1 MTVNIEVVNINVPE
15 TSSGQ
20 IIQHVSSNIPVIILI
35 QTQKVIN
42 VVTILL
48 FSDSIIDQLEDTNPG
63 CLDLAK
69 VRYGGSFHTSVVDDV
84 KKLGKICVVF
94 LALIPYWLVYFQV
107 ILIILVHII
116 FNTPR
121 CGLSFV
127 SDENYIRTFI
137 FSQGDILLRV
147 RVQS

>member
-1 MTVNIEVVNINVPE
+1 MTFIFGKSIKAIVWGKCNLCVANLTVNIEVVHISVPE
-15 TSSGQ
+15 TTSGQ
-20 IIQHVSSNIPVIILI
+20 IIEHVSSNIPVIILI
-35 QTQKVIN
+35 HTQKVII

-69 VRYGGSFHTSVVDDV
+69 VRYGGSFHASVVDDV

-107 ILIILVHII
+107 ILFPNFVLVHII
-116 FNTPR
+116 LCP
-121 CGLSFV
+121 CYL
-127 SDENYIRTFI
+127 
-137 FSQGDILLRV
+137 
-147 RVQS
+147 